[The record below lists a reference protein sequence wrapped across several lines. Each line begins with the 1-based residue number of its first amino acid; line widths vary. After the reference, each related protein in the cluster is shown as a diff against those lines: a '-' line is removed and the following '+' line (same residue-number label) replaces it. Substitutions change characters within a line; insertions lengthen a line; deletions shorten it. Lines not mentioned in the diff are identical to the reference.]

1 MYETKAREREISDGL
16 LRQRRNFMIF
26 SLILPLFYWT
36 GASVEKINIL
46 GTVIELDNPKY
57 IKFAVASLFAYF
69 FLRYWQ
75 YYREETYVIEM
86 KRRIKEHIYSLERK
100 HLVKM
105 VRQKIPG
112 VDISLYD
119 IYFLDPSHREGGKT
133 RWLENRKDEIVFP
146 FRKRTYFGV
155 THSVEKDIAAQ
166 NQFYVDF
173 GNAGLTGFIPTRKT
187 ETPSFNDME
196 YYISDIIYI
205 PLHFWMLRVLGW
217 CRYMIT
223 ESYFTDYQFPFVIGL
238 GSIAITLTA
247 IFI

>member
-26 SLILPLFYWT
+26 SLILPLFFWT

-57 IKFAVASLFAYF
+57 IKVAVASLFAYF
-69 FLRYWQ
+69 FIRYWQ
-75 YYREETYVIEM
+75 YYREETYIIEM

-105 VRQKIPG
+105 IRRKLSG
-112 VDISLYD
+112 VDASLYD

-133 RWLENRKDEIVFP
+133 RWLDNRKDETIFP
-146 FRKRTYFGV
+146 LRKRAYFGV
-155 THSVEKDIAAQ
+155 THSMEKDIAAQ

-173 GNAGLTGFIPTRKT
+173 GNAGLTGFTPARET
-187 ETPSFNDME
+187 ESPSFNDIE
-196 YYISDIIYI
+196 YYISDVIYI
-205 PLHFWMLRVLGW
+205 PLHFWSLRVFGW
-217 CRYMIT
+217 FRYMAT
-223 ESYFTDYQFPFVIGL
+223 ESYFTDYQFPFVIGF
-238 GSIAITLTA
+238 GSIAITLA
-247 IFI
+247 GIFI